1 MKQQNVELLQTLY
14 EEYQGALR
22 YTATRIGVNS
32 DDVDDV
38 TRIVSALLSKHME
51 IR

>member
-38 TRIVSALLSKHME
+38 IQG
-51 IR
+51 

>member
-22 YTATRIGVNS
+22 YTAT
-32 DDVDDV
+32 
-38 TRIVSALLSKHME
+38 MWMM
-51 IR
+51 